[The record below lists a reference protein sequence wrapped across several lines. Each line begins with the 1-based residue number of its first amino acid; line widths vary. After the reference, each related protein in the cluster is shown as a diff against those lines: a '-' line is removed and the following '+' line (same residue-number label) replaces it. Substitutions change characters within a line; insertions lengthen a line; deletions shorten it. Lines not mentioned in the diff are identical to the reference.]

1 MGTRKESRWPA
12 SLGAGQHSPCI
23 PHGSYGCS
31 HWPPCIPGARL
42 GKSGTRAQRTGPEPC
57 VLDVSKNGNVEGSL
71 RRRFFG
77 ADMAADFSV
86 GGHGRPTHGTR
97 DLDRPERNGR
107 GWRSTE
113 EPESGID
120 RHRRGL
126 GRSPCRGL
134 ARKRDRGG
142 RQAPPQLWEARP
154 PPKARPGSKTGEGII
169 GPRPLKPFDRPRR
182 VPAGALPG
190 SEQT

>member
-1 MGTRKESRWPA
+1 MVTSKAVSDDDSSAPT
-12 SLGAGQHSPCI
+12 
-23 PHGSYGCS
+23 
-31 HWPPCIPGARL
+31 WPPTSL
-42 GKSGTRAQRTGPEPC
+42 WVGTEGPPTAPEISTAPKGTAEC
-57 VLDVSKNGNVEGSL
+57 VLDVSKNGHVEGSL
-71 RRRFFG
+71 RRRCFG
-77 ADMAADFSV
+77 ADMATDFSV